1 MQVSQFE
8 QIYSV
13 SRESIGEKIG
23 GNVFHRCIFSAD
35 SKKKKKSAKVFVDPK
50 PSLTSPWLVLEET
63 FWNMGLLETKA
74 LQFSALRGLVS
85 SYFHD
90 IHDRTHFLP

>member
-35 SKKKKKSAKVFVDPK
+35 SAKVFDDPK

-63 FWNMGLLETKA
+63 LWNMGLPETNA
-74 LQFSALRGLVS
+74 LQFSALRGLAS